1 VKHTKTKQNN
11 ESKTYLLFLSY
22 SFTVTLFL
30 FFFFFFFLGATRAAP
45 RKLHQRRLS
54 AVLAEQQHSVL
65 QTLRRESTFEELGDE
80 IKELHSYN
88 YNHNNQGELFLN
100 IFLTEFFTLNVI

>member
-1 VKHTKTKQNN
+1 MNQN
-11 ESKTYLLFLSY
+11 LLFLSY

-30 FFFFFFFLGATRAAP
+30 FYLGATRAAP

-88 YNHNNQGELFLN
+88 YNHNQGELF
-100 IFLTEFFTLNVI
+100 FKYFFD